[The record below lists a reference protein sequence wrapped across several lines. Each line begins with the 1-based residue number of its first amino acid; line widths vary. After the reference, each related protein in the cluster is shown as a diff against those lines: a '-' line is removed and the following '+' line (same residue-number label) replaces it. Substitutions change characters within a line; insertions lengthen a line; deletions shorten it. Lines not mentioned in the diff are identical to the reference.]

1 MPGLK
6 FVSRSWRLASAALL
20 AAVLSVTP
28 ANAKDWSRTVTVSA
42 MKGHVLGNPA
52 AKHRLIVWASYT
64 CPHCAHFDKEAMA
77 VLKARYLAKGHI
89 SLEMRNM
96 LRDPLDITAGLLARC
111 GGSGKFFGNHSLFMA
126 SQDTWMAKAQG
137 ADPSVQKSWYQGSIA
152 ERTGRIAR
160 AVGFVQMMT
169 GRGVSPAMQKT
180 CLASDASMEAMR
192 AMTLDAV
199 EKVGIR
205 GTPSFAI
212 DGELIEGHDWAALK
226 PRLDALL
233 KGN

>member
-1 MPGLK
+1 MLALK
-6 FVSRSWRLASAALL
+6 FISRSWRLACTAMLAAALF
-20 AAVLSVTP
+20 ATP
-28 ANAKDWSRTVTVSA
+28 ASAKDWSRTVTVSP

-52 AKHRLIVWASYT
+52 ARHRLIVWASYT
-64 CPHCAHFDKEAMA
+64 CPHCAHFDKAAMA
-77 VLKARYLAKGHI
+77 VLKTRYLANGQI

-111 GGSGKFFGNHSLFMA
+111 GGSGKFFGNHSLLMA
-126 SQDTWMAKAQG
+126 SQDKWLAKAQG

-152 ERTGRIAR
+152 ERTGRIAG
-160 AVGFVQMMT
+160 AVGFTQMMA
-169 GRGVSPAMQKT
+169 GRGVSPAMQRT
-180 CLASDASMEAMR
+180 CLANDASMEAMR
-192 AMTLDAV
+192 VMTLDAV
-199 EKVGIR
+199 EKVGVR

-233 KGN
+233 TGK